1 MLDEHY
7 VKCIYERMHFNNAC
21 QRQTCDDQAQR
32 LPAATLVFFTY
43 AGILLHG
50 LRLHKTTIS
59 TMQARNFATN
69 ACQTNS
75 CLGSWAKYV
84 QWSHAHV
91 SLPVAALVRV
101 PVHSSV
107 KLSSPVNLSKHHP
120 NSCSRRIFY
129 EIIACHFLV
138 SSQACCVFLPHRL

>member
-1 MLDEHY
+1 MIRLSD
-7 VKCIYERMHFNNAC
+7 C
-21 QRQTCDDQAQR
+21 QLRR
-32 LPAATLVFFTY
+32 WYFFTY

-50 LRLHKTTIS
+50 LRLHKATIS

-75 CLGSWAKYV
+75 CLGSRVKYV

-101 PVHSSV
+101 PGHSRV

-129 EIIACHFLV
+129 EMIVCHFLV
-138 SSQACCVFLPHRL
+138 SSQACCVFLPNRL

>member
-1 MLDEHY
+1 MLDGH
-7 VKCIYERMHFNNAC
+7 
-21 QRQTCDDQAQR
+21 
-32 LPAATLVFFTY
+32 
-43 AGILLHG
+43 
-50 LRLHKTTIS
+50 RLHKATNS
-59 TMQARNFATN
+59 AMQARNFATN

-75 CLGSWAKYV
+75 CLGSWVKYV